1 MYKKIKIKDIYGKII
16 DVKIMTLSNEYLN
29 KIIELQDIIFDS
41 LENKSFFAKTEKF
54 EFEDIINKSGEV
66 VGVVSENNELIA
78 FGAMV
83 KPELQDF
90 NLGYDLNFDNNKL
103 LRTAHIESTVVHPDY
118 RGNRLQKLL
127 VQNLEQTAREKEC
140 DIFCATVAPKNEF
153 SLNTLLKLEY
163 KIVLEKEKY
172 GGLKR
177 YIMMKK
183 LKFK

>member
-83 KPELQDF
+83 KPELQGF
-90 NLGYDLNFDNNKL
+90 NLGYDLNFDNKKL

-118 RGNRLQKLL
+118 RGNGLQKLL
-127 VQNLEQTAREKEC
+127 VQNLEQTARKKEC
-140 DIFCATVAPKNEF
+140 DIFCATVAPKNKF

-177 YIMMKK
+177 YIMTKK
-183 LKFK
+183 A

>member
-1 MYKKIKIKDIYGKII
+1 MYKKIKIKDTYGKVIEVEI
-16 DVKIMTLSNEYLN
+16 VTLSNEYLN
-29 KIIELQDIIFDS
+29 KIIELQDRIFDS

-66 VGVVSENNELIA
+66 IGVVSENDKLIA

-90 NLGYDLNFDNNKL
+90 NLGYDLNFDNKKL
-103 LRTAHIESTVVHPDY
+103 MKIAHIESTVVHPAY

-127 VQNLEQTAREKEC
+127 VQNLEEIAKEKEC
-140 DIFCATVAPKNEF
+140 NIFCATVAPKNKF

-177 YIMMKK
+177 YIMIKET
-183 LKFK
+183 